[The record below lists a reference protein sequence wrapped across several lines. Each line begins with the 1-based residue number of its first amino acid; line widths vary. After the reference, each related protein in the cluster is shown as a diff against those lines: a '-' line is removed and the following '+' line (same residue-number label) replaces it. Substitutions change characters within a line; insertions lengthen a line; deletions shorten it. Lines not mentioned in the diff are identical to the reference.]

1 MYCLKQGMAYP
12 LTTAPENDL
21 QFFVVCMTYSN
32 DRGTAF
38 VDPPQFY
45 FTPFYMKTNRET
57 RSEPARVTA
66 LLYDQLSAGLS
77 CANL

>member
-1 MYCLKQGMAYP
+1 
-12 LTTAPENDL
+12 
-21 QFFVVCMTYSN
+21 MTYSN